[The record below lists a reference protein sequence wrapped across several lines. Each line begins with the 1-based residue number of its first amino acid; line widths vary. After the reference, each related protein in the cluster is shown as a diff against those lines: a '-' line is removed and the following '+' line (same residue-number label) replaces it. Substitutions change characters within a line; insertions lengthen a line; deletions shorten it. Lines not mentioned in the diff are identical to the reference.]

1 MKPFV
6 GGHPATVGSPG
17 GRLGRVP
24 DLGSFVLLIAGA
36 VALAELLGLLETSP
50 LVRFLLPG
58 VAFGTLAGKVM
69 VVWRERGG
77 NELPSGRVRQIE
89 TSWSLAGTA
98 VSLLLYSLA

>member
-6 GGHPATVGSPG
+6 GSLPVAERSPG

-24 DLGSFVLLIAGA
+24 DLGSFVILIAGT
-36 VALAELLGLLETSP
+36 VALAELLGLIETSP
-50 LVRFLLPG
+50 LVKFLLPG
-58 VAFGTLAGKVM
+58 VAFGTVVGRVM

-89 TSWSLAGTA
+89 TSWTLAGTV
-98 VSLLLYSLA
+98 VSLLLYAFA